1 MTNLKNNQKIIY
13 LDYAATTPLDPEIFK
28 EMKVYFVDIFA
39 NPSSLHQLGQKAL
52 MAVDQSR
59 ELIKKLIEADYLTEI
74 IFTSSATE
82 SNNLAIKGLVY
93 YYYFQ
98 LKIKPHIISSEIEH
112 PSIIH
117 ILKDLKS
124 YQLADFD
131 YLPLNKEGIVDYEK
145 IKDLLKENTCLVT
158 IHYVNSELGIKQP
171 INFIAQTISKLNT
184 KRDLKILFHTDA
196 SQAPLTEE
204 ISVKKLGVDLM
215 TISGHKIYGPKGIAF
230 LYKKQSVILEKILS
244 GSEQEFDLR
253 SGTENVP
260 LIVGLAKALEK
271 AVINMEKTNDY
282 LTKLKNYFIE
292 KLKKHHIKF
301 EINGNLKYNSS
312 KILNLYF
319 PQKKSQELLLYLDQN
334 NICVSAG
341 MACQSRALYPSQ
353 ILLKIYP
360 QKAQNSLRF
369 SFGREITYDDL
380 DYVVEKLKKYLNL
393 N

>member
-380 DYVVEKLKKYLNL
+380 DYVVEKLKKYLN
-393 N
+393 

>member
-28 EMKVYFVDIFA
+28 EMKVYFLDIFA
-39 NPSSLHQLGQKAL
+39 NPSSIHQLGQKAL
-52 MAVDQSR
+52 MAVDHSR

-215 TISGHKIYGPKGIAF
+215 TISGHKIYGPKGVAF

-253 SGTENVP
+253 PGTENVP

-271 AVINMEKTNDY
+271 AVINREKTNDY
-282 LTKLKNYFIE
+282 LTKLRNYFIE

-301 EINGNLKYNSS
+301 EINGNLKYTSS

-369 SFGREITYDDL
+369 SFGKEIIYDDL
-380 DYVVEKLKKYLNL
+380 DYVVEKLKKYLN
-393 N
+393 

>member
-59 ELIKKLIEADYLTEI
+59 ELIKKLLEADYLTEI

-124 YQLADFD
+124 YQLADFN

-253 SGTENVP
+253 PGTENVP

-271 AVINMEKTNDY
+271 AIINREKTNDY
-282 LTKLKNYFIE
+282 LTKLRNYFIE
-292 KLKKHHIKF
+292 KLKKYHIKF
-301 EINGNLKYNSS
+301 EINGNLKYTSS

-380 DYVVEKLKKYLNL
+380 DYVVEKLKKYLN
-393 N
+393 